1 MDNTAAN
8 SLNSKDDLIEIHGE
22 ALDFLEEDDENAHG
36 VKSGSSKPNDIK
48 TNVPKQPKK
57 IKNAEKD
64 NEERRRKAMMSLITQ
79 AQRNTNT
86 VIKQQFNPTYQSQRS
101 RQ

>member
-1 MDNTAAN
+1 MDDKAAN
-8 SLNSKDDLIEIHGE
+8 GLNNKDDLIEIHGE
-22 ALDFLEEDDENAHG
+22 ALDFLDEDEENARAG
-36 VKSGSSKPNDIK
+36 KSSGGKAEGKP
-48 TNVPKQPKK
+48 TVGKQTKK
-57 IKNAEKD
+57 IKNTEKE

-86 VIKQQFNPTYQSQRS
+86 VVKQQFGPTYQNQRS